1 MVIRNV
7 QALLENLSEV
17 ENKIQKMERILEE
30 CGVEIDREKLLLW
43 IITRKRAETLS
54 RDKKSD

>member
-17 ENKIQKMERILEE
+17 ENKIQKMERVLEE